1 MKDALLTIR
10 GAKFKAALV
19 NEDIA
24 ELRELEESTNEPA
37 EDLRAK
43 YVDPETID
51 SASKRSIQ
59 KQGGLG
65 AYIQRQGEINSLV
78 NCGCSLL
85 TIVSLQVNMAVDMLT
100 LCMEQ
105 FELCI
110 DLPSP
115 EETISSATEGGSSL
129 VIKVS
134 GIELLSL
141 GRDGASTNDV
151 TVKSKLKQRI
161 KLDELSCAVLVRGL
175 GSEFTRHSMIDP
187 FSYTADV
194 LRIGDRFGGFL
205 TGVQCFGL
213 VGAPEDGLKDQG
225 GLSFHIGHVQV
236 RAMTQL
242 GAMCLAPVEDGSSS
256 PPPRHGSSASDADD
270 CVSDQID
277 NDEPSS
283 FVLPLSY
290 ISLVLLDTKKFRVSN
305 IGFCYRAD
313 GTVCSFQAA
322 KMVYEGNEGEAY
334 ASDVFLTARPVP
346 KMTIGIIESLQIKD
360 TFLLATPIE
369 SSEYKYE
376 GKTLSVS
383 LDSFDIVLLGKEDE
397 APADDEPKPLVKA
410 PYLPCNI
417 ALDVH
422 KDLKIKSSLDGSMM
436 KFTCIQLY
444 ALADGE
450 TKIAVQF
457 QKFQNHLV
465 SLSKVNMAGTI
476 PHNKVDVIEDFVF
489 SSDGTIDI
497 VRGHSTNEWADAFR
511 PASRQKINKK
521 APDSSPTTVRLP
533 NCNIAQIKVVIRLDT
548 TLVGV
553 NDTKLAIKPYKGN
566 PNTTVYDVTN
576 NYVKSC
582 LSHAPDFISN
592 AEVLGLNVLDSGA
605 KYCSNQTTPP
615 WLYLLSSR
623 ASFTAS
629 GLLGTWTA
637 LPVLGSAFG
646 AGAGVVAV
654 TAVDAVRGAVD
665 AGKRSRNDDE
675 HSEYRPGDFTRG
687 LIQAAAEATQ
697 KGAKMRGKQGGQGN
711 VIDWAVG
718 ATSNNAEYI
727 SGNKARLGAAGAG
740 GGGFI
745 VGMALGGPIGAVIG
759 GVVATAVS
767 GATIET
773 VDNHVRGGR
782 DQKNGPD

>member
-1 MKDALLTIR
+1 
-10 GAKFKAALV
+10 
-19 NEDIA
+19 
-24 ELRELEESTNEPA
+24 
-37 EDLRAK
+37 
-43 YVDPETID
+43 
-51 SASKRSIQ
+51 
-59 KQGGLG
+59 
-65 AYIQRQGEINSLV
+65 
-78 NCGCSLL
+78 
-85 TIVSLQVNMAVDMLT
+85 
-100 LCMEQ
+100 
-105 FELCI
+105 
-110 DLPSP
+110 
-115 EETISSATEGGSSL
+115 
-129 VIKVS
+129 
-134 GIELLSL
+134 
-141 GRDGASTNDV
+141 
-151 TVKSKLKQRI
+151 
-161 KLDELSCAVLVRGL
+161 
-175 GSEFTRHSMIDP
+175 
-187 FSYTADV
+187 
-194 LRIGDRFGGFL
+194 
-205 TGVQCFGL
+205 
-213 VGAPEDGLKDQG
+213 
-225 GLSFHIGHVQV
+225 
-236 RAMTQL
+236 
-242 GAMCLAPVEDGSSS
+242 
-256 PPPRHGSSASDADD
+256 
-270 CVSDQID
+270 
-277 NDEPSS
+277 
-283 FVLPLSY
+283 
-290 ISLVLLDTKKFRVSN
+290 
-305 IGFCYRAD
+305 
-313 GTVCSFQAA
+313 
-322 KMVYEGNEGEAY
+322 MVYEGNEGEAY

-346 KMTIGIIESLQIKD
+346 KMTIGIIESLQIKG

-397 APADDEPKPLVKA
+397 APAADETKPFVKA

-605 KYCSNQTTPP
+605 KDCSNQTTTPP
-615 WLYLLSSR
+615 WLYLFVVSCIFHSVWP
-623 ASFTAS
+623 S
-629 GLLGTWTA
+629 GDLD
-637 LPVLGSAFG
+637 GSTCAGFG
-646 AGAGVVAV
+646 L
-654 TAVDAVRGAVD
+654 RRWC
-665 AGKRSRNDDE
+665 RSR
-675 HSEYRPGDFTRG
+675 
-687 LIQAAAEATQ
+687 
-697 KGAKMRGKQGGQGN
+697 
-711 VIDWAVG
+711 
-718 ATSNNAEYI
+718 
-727 SGNKARLGAAGAG
+727 
-740 GGGFI
+740 
-745 VGMALGGPIGAVIG
+745 
-759 GVVATAVS
+759 
-767 GATIET
+767 
-773 VDNHVRGGR
+773 GR
-782 DQKNGPD
+782 DGCRRRSWRR